1 MAYAAFSVVFGEQP
15 SAAKWNILGS
25 NDASFNDGTGIGTSA
40 ITTAKIA
47 DAGITS
53 EKLAPTIYQN
63 LNTSYPA
70 VASAAYTD
78 ITGSNFSVT
87 TTATTTKMLIMS
99 FVTGRWTGAP
109 SVETKANV
117 VVDGVQVTESRQDAG
132 VSGDSIN
139 HPLFV
144 TTTHAAGTF
153 TVKNQVK
160 AASGTFQVF
169 DNRTHI
175 ILLNS

>member
-15 SAAKWNILGS
+15 SAAKWNILGT
-25 NDASFNDGTGIGTSA
+25 NDASFNDGTGIATSA

-47 DAGITS
+47 NAAITS

-63 LNTSYPA
+63 LSVSYPSIS
-70 VASAAYTD
+70 SAAYTD
-78 ITGSNFSVT
+78 VTGSNFSVT

-99 FVTGRWTGAP
+99 FVTGRWTGTP
-109 SVETKANV
+109 SVETKANIL
-117 VVDGVQVTESRQDAG
+117 VDGVQVTESRQDPG

-139 HPLFV
+139 HALFV

-160 AASGTFQVF
+160 SASGTIQVF
-169 DNRTHI
+169 DNRTHV